1 MPKKYN
7 VLLKESLRTLFFI
20 MLAYIG
26 NKIIAN
32 IIWEG
37 KWKLAEITI
46 SEALDR
52 VSKATKEY
60 IDISITNASLE
71 TDNKIEDF
79 FSVVDNIELIEML
92 NEELL

>member
-1 MPKKYN
+1 M
-7 VLLKESLRTLFFI
+7 
-20 MLAYIG
+20 
-26 NKIIAN
+26 
-32 IIWEG
+32 
-37 KWKLAEITI
+37 AEITI
-46 SEALDR
+46 PEALDR

-60 IDISITNASLE
+60 IDISIINASLE

>member
-1 MPKKYN
+1 M
-7 VLLKESLRTLFFI
+7 
-20 MLAYIG
+20 
-26 NKIIAN
+26 
-32 IIWEG
+32 
-37 KWKLAEITI
+37 AEITI
-46 SEALDR
+46 PEALDR

-60 IDISITNASLE
+60 IDISIMNASLE

>member
-7 VLLKESLRTLFFI
+7 VLLKGSLRTLFFI
-20 MLAYIG
+20 VLVYIG

-46 SEALDR
+46 PEALDR

-60 IDISITNASLE
+60 IDISIINASLE